1 MVNHNHEAEVWTF
14 LAERLEQRMSR
25 GELVVVDATHTYLPS
40 LEGYARLIER
50 FGYRALCLD
59 LSQRS
64 LEEALEGNARR
75 PWRARVPDHAVER
88 VWKAARQPLPASLIS
103 AGCEVLSL
111 PSEGSLEEAFVLIA
125 EGVRRWLL
133 SEERPL
139 SELNG
144 QRPLVWSGQ
153 LPSTPPPSHELSAW
167 CSERLTQA
175 LTSIDAHQA
184 EHPLRP
190 TLWLSPLNTLFGALT
205 PTEEHLSALKLPLKE
220 ALEARPQLSLL
231 RGPQERER
239 PWWLAERLNDAARWL
254 STSPF
259 RSEHNNNERER
270 EEGEKREES
279 EEVACIDVAWSL
291 PLTPPPVLSLASDQ
305 ALLSTPLTP
314 SESAEGSHPFAHS
327 KEPPFA
333 WRQAWWRERALALNA
348 SCFSPHLDQVSMRG
362 VWFIYQGYVIQTE
375 HFKLMSP
382 HVSALPTTPL
392 VHVPLTANVN
402 GGAS

>member
-25 GELVVVDATHTYLPS
+25 GELVVVDATHTYLPG

-64 LEEALEGNARR
+64 LEEALEGNTRR

-103 AGCEVLSL
+103 AGCEVLNL
-111 PSEGSLEEAFVLIA
+111 PSKGSLEEAFALIA

-144 QRPLVWSGQ
+144 GLPLVWGGR
-153 LPSTPPPSHELSAW
+153 LPT
-167 CSERLTQA
+167 CDLTQA
-175 LTSIDAHQA
+175 LTLLDAQQNKRPH
-184 EHPLRP
+184 LP
-190 TLWLSPLNTLFGALT
+190 TLWLSPLNTLFGEQAHT
-205 PTEEHLSALKLPLKE
+205 DEHISALSPLLQE

-231 RGPQERER
+231 RGPQERDR
-239 PWWLAERLNDAARWL
+239 PWWLAEHLNDATRWL
-254 STSPF
+254 STPPF
-259 RSEHNNNERER
+259 RSEHNERECEKS
-270 EEGEKREES
+270 EEREES
-279 EEVACIDVAWSL
+279 EEIACIDVAWSL

-305 ALLSTPLTP
+305 ALLSTPFIP
-314 SESAEGSHPFAHS
+314 SESTEDSHPFTHS

-333 WRQAWWRERALALNA
+333 WRQEWWRERVLALNA
-348 SCFSPHLDQVSMRG
+348 SCLSSHLDQVSVRG
-362 VWFIYQGYVIQTE
+362 EWLTYQGYVIQTE
-375 HFKLMSP
+375 HFRLMSP
-382 HVSALPTTPL
+382 HVSALPIFPF
-392 VHVPLTANVN
+392 VHVPLPANVN